1 LVTLSE
7 KGNTVSAPPT
17 AVLYPVIL
25 PVFSSITG
33 VKPCKLSFNS
43 ENKIIKINFKERKYQ
58 MKDKLILSNNTKIEI
73 ESGSS
78 LSGMKIISETKYD
91 MLTAWDMLTEEN
103 LKHIEIQNED
113 GVAIGSYDNIL
124 LEREASTI
132 QPDGK
137 ILTSFHLR
145 EKTEVELLRERI
157 EQLESGQEVQDGAIS
172 DLGAAVSG
180 LAEEGGLA

>member
-1 LVTLSE
+1 
-7 KGNTVSAPPT
+7 
-17 AVLYPVIL
+17 
-25 PVFSSITG
+25 
-33 VKPCKLSFNS
+33 
-43 ENKIIKINFKERKYQ
+43 
-58 MKDKLILSNNTKIEI
+58 MKDKIILNNQLQINI

-78 LSGMKIISETKYD
+78 LSDIKILSETKYD
-91 MLTAWDMLTEEN
+91 MLSTWDILAEEN
-103 LKHIEIQNED
+103 LKHIKIQNED
-113 GVAIGSYDNIL
+113 GTVIGTYDNIL
-124 LEREASTI
+124 LDSETSTI
-132 QPDGK
+132 LLDGK